1 MTTDALTTAAMAAE
15 LPLDDPR
22 ALAAVSL
29 IWREAHL
36 LDARRYAEWDL
47 LWAAG
52 GEYIVPID
60 RDTTDFAGRL
70 NLVYDDERM
79 RRMRIERLTGGF
91 SISAAAAARTVRSV
105 SRFVVTGREEHA
117 IELCSAQIL
126 VGYKR
131 EETFVLAADVTHRI
145 TYGADGTVGS
155 DGTAGSDGPP
165 SGPRIARKI
174 VRLVNSEDTVTASG
188 FLL

>member
-1 MTTDALTTAAMAAE
+1 MPGDTLSTAVAAAE

-36 LDARRYAEWDL
+36 LDARAYQEWDR
-47 LWAAG
+47 LWAEG
-52 GEYIVPID
+52 GEYVVPID
-60 RDTTDFAGRL
+60 RDATDFASRL
-70 NLVYDDERM
+70 NLVYDDDRM

-91 SISAAAAARTVRSV
+91 SISAAAAARTVRSL
-105 SRFVVTGREEHA
+105 SRFVVTGREEDA
-117 IELCSAQIL
+117 FEIRSAQIL

-145 TYGADGTVGS
+145 VFGEGGA
-155 DGTAGSDGPP
+155 
-165 SGPRIARKI
+165 RIHRKV

>member
-1 MTTDALTTAAMAAE
+1 MATEALSGEAAA

-29 IWREAHL
+29 VWREAHL
-36 LDARRYAEWDL
+36 LDARRYEEWDG
-47 LWAAG
+47 LWMEG
-52 GEYIVPID
+52 GEYVVPID
-60 RDTTDFAGRL
+60 RETTDFAATL
-70 NLVYDDERM
+70 NLVYDDDRM

-105 SRFVVTGREEHA
+105 SRHVVTGRDGDA
-117 IELCSAQIL
+117 IEICSAQVL

-145 TYGADGTVGS
+145 VFGT
-155 DGTAGSDGPP
+155 D
-165 SGPRIARKI
+165 GPRISRKI
-174 VRLVNSEDTVTASG
+174 VRLVNSEEAVTASG

>member
-1 MTTDALTTAAMAAE
+1 MATEAPVTAAAAE

-36 LDARRYAEWDL
+36 LDARRYEDWDG
-47 LWAAG
+47 LWAEG
-52 GEYIVPID
+52 GEYVVPID
-60 RDTTDFAGRL
+60 RDTTDFASRL
-70 NLVYDDERM
+70 NLVFDDDRM

-105 SRFVVTGREEHA
+105 SRFVVTGREDEA
-117 IELCSAQIL
+117 IEISSAQVL

-145 TYGADGTVGS
+145 AFGADG
-155 DGTAGSDGPP
+155 
-165 SGPRIARKI
+165 PRISRKI

>member
-1 MTTDALTTAAMAAE
+1 MAAE
-15 LPLDDPR
+15 ATGTVLAEAELLLGDPR
-22 ALAAVSL
+22 SYAAISL

-36 LDARRYAEWDL
+36 LDARHYEEWDA
-47 LWAAG
+47 LWAEG
-52 GEYIVPID
+52 GEYVVPID
-60 RDTTDFAGRL
+60 REATDFASRL
-70 NLVYDDERM
+70 NLVYDDDRM

-91 SISAAAAARTVRSV
+91 SISATAAARTVRSV
-105 SRFVVTGREEHA
+105 SRFVVTGRETAA
-117 IELCSAQIL
+117 IEICSAQIL

-145 TYGADGTVGS
+145 VFGADG
-155 DGTAGSDGPP
+155 
-165 SGPRIARKI
+165 PRILRKI

>member
-1 MTTDALTTAAMAAE
+1 MTVE

-36 LDARRYAEWDL
+36 LDSRRYDAWDD
-47 LWAAG
+47 LWAEG
-52 GEYIVPID
+52 GEYVVPID
-60 RDTTDFAGRL
+60 RDATDFASRL
-70 NLVYDDERM
+70 NLVYDDDRL
-79 RRMRIERLTGGF
+79 RRMRVERLTGGF
-91 SISAAAAARTVRSV
+91 SISAAAAARTVRTV
-105 SRFVVTGREEHA
+105 SRFVVTGRDQDA
-117 IELCSAQIL
+117 IELCSAQVL

-145 TYGADGTVGS
+145 VFAAD
-155 DGTAGSDGPP
+155 
-165 SGPRIARKI
+165 GPRISRKI
-174 VRLVNSEDTVTASG
+174 VRLVNSEDAVTASG

>member
-1 MTTDALTTAAMAAE
+1 MATEAPSTAVE

-29 IWREAHL
+29 IWHEAHL
-36 LDARRYAEWDL
+36 LDARRYAEWDE
-47 LWAAG
+47 LWCEG
-52 GEYIVPID
+52 GEYVIPID
-60 RDTTDFAGRL
+60 RDVTDFASRL
-70 NLVYDDERM
+70 NLVYDDDRM
-79 RRMRIERLTGGF
+79 RRMRIERLTGGM

-105 SRFVVTGREEHA
+105 SRFVVTGRASDA
-117 IELCSAQIL
+117 IEICSAQIL

-145 TYGADGTVGS
+145 VFGAD
-155 DGTAGSDGPP
+155 
-165 SGPRIARKI
+165 GPRIARKI
-174 VRLVNSEDTVTASG
+174 VQLVNSEDAVTASG

>member
-1 MTTDALTTAAMAAE
+1 MATEALSTEVAG

-36 LDARRYAEWDL
+36 LDGRRYEEWDG
-47 LWAAG
+47 LWAEG
-52 GEYIVPID
+52 GEYVVPID
-60 RDTTDFAGRL
+60 REATDFADRL
-70 NLVYDDERM
+70 NLVYDDDRM
-79 RRMRIERLTGGF
+79 RRMRVERLTGGF
-91 SISAAAAARTVRSV
+91 SISAAAAARTVRTV
-105 SRFVVTGREEHA
+105 SRFVVSGPVGPVGPVGPTGHAEDA
-117 IELCSAQIL
+117 IEVSAAQIL

-145 TYGADGTVGS
+145 VF
-155 DGTAGSDGPP
+155 GPD
-165 SGPRIARKI
+165 GPRIARKI
-174 VRLVNSEDTVTASG
+174 VRLVNSEDAVTASG

>member
-1 MTTDALTTAAMAAE
+1 MVTDATGTAVAVAE

-22 ALAAVSL
+22 ALSAVSL

-36 LDARRYAEWDL
+36 LDARRYEEWDG
-47 LWAAG
+47 LWAGG
-52 GEYIVPID
+52 GEYVIPID
-60 RDTTDFAGRL
+60 RDTTDFADRL
-70 NLVYDDERM
+70 NLVYDDDRM

-105 SRFVVTGREEHA
+105 SRFVVTGRETDA
-117 IELCSAQIL
+117 IEICSAQVL

-131 EETFVLAADVTHRI
+131 EETFVLAADVTHRVVF
-145 TYGADGTVGS
+145 GADG
-155 DGTAGSDGPP
+155 A
-165 SGPRIARKI
+165 RISRKI

>member
-1 MTTDALTTAAMAAE
+1 MTTEAPSTAVAE
-15 LPLDDPR
+15 LPLHDPR

-36 LDARRYAEWDL
+36 LDARRYEEWDE
-47 LWAAG
+47 LWAEG
-52 GEYIVPID
+52 GEYAVPID
-60 RDTTDFAGRL
+60 RDTTDFASAL
-70 NLVYDDERM
+70 NLVYDDDRM
-79 RRMRIERLTGGF
+79 RRMRVERLTGGF
-91 SISAAAAARTVRSV
+91 SIAAAAAARTVRSV
-105 SRFVVTGREEHA
+105 SRFVVTGREDDA
-117 IELCSAQIL
+117 IEICAAQVL

-145 TYGADGTVGS
+145 VFGGD
-155 DGTAGSDGPP
+155 
-165 SGPRIARKI
+165 GPRILRKI